1 MAPAIELARYGFPV
15 SKDLAIDFAPEGH
28 RVRYGEI
35 ITRKQYVD
43 TLKTIANQGP
53 KAFYT
58 GPIAEATIQALKGR
72 NSSME
77 MEDLKN
83 YSIGYGQQKGLSN
96 PGFVALNEYTTN
108 IISEKT
114 SDWIR
119 TKISDYQ
126 TFNDDYYDVDGT
138 ELLKTPG
145 TSHIVTADTSGLSV
159 SMTTTI
165 NLYFGS
171 HVMVPETG
179 VIMNNQ
185 MNDFDIPSERNRF
198 GLDSNMANLIE
209 GGKRPLS
216 AISPIIAK
224 TSNNELLFLIRCAG
238 GIRITTA
245 NIQNAI
251 HLLDGRI
258 TVLEALSEPR
268 LHAQLGQ
275 ARNVTIEGGYDNGV
289 IGFLDSLG
297 HGINR
302 GSAQS
307 SAQGLRRLPD
317 GSFEAAAEPRQCN
330 SGAYVV

>member
-1 MAPAIELARYGFPV
+1 
-15 SKDLAIDFAPEGH
+15 
-28 RVRYGEI
+28 
-35 ITRKQYVD
+35 
-43 TLKTIANQGP
+43 
-53 KAFYT
+53 
-58 GPIAEATIQALKGR
+58 
-72 NSSME
+72 
-77 MEDLKN
+77 
-83 YSIGYGQQKGLSN
+83 
-96 PGFVALNEYTTN
+96 
-108 IISEKT
+108 
-114 SDWIR
+114 
-119 TKISDYQ
+119 
-126 TFNDDYYDVDGT
+126 
-138 ELLKTPG
+138 
-145 TSHIVTADTSGLSV
+145 
-159 SMTTTI
+159 
-165 NLYFGS
+165 
-171 HVMVPETG
+171 
-179 VIMNNQ
+179 
-185 MNDFDIPSERNRF
+185 
-198 GLDSNMANLIE
+198 MANLIE